1 VADDTW
7 VTIEDAAVKAAVELS
22 VVRRWYREGHVPT
35 QRAEGD
41 QGRFLVPLDVV
52 LALAAG
58 ADESGDSLGAAVVD
72 INASYWVAET
82 KAARAETATVR
93 QKLDRAEAE
102 LASQRIEKAEAATR
116 AKSQLNDLQSAK
128 LAVRRLTAQVEEL
141 ESRSETLQ
149 RALVAAQKRA
159 GGDAVDD
166 APWSAASAVVDSGVE
181 EYTPPTAPSASPPA
195 KPTDGPAGARSDPA
209 YGEHFGEHED
219 DLIPDTARRR
229 RRYHRP

>member
-58 ADESGDSLGAAVVD
+58 ADESGDALGAAVVD

-82 KAARAETATVR
+82 ETARAETVTVR
-93 QKLDRAEAE
+93 QKLDRAEAD
-102 LASQRIEKAEAATR
+102 LAAQRIEQAEAATK

-141 ESRSETLQ
+141 ESRIETLQ
-149 RALVAAQKRA
+149 RALAAAQKRA
-159 GGDAVDD
+159 GADAVED
-166 APWSAASAVVDSGVE
+166 ASWSAAAAVLDSGVE
-181 EYTPPTAPSASPPA
+181 EYSPPTAPGAPPPA
-195 KPTDGPAGARSDPA
+195 KPVDGPAAVSDPA
-209 YGEHFGEHED
+209 FGEHFGEHED
-219 DLIPDTARRR
+219 DLIPDAARRR